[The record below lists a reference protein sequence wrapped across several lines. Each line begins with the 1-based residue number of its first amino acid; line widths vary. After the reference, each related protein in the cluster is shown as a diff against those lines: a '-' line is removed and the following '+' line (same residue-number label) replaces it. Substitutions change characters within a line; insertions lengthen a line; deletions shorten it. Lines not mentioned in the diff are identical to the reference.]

1 MYSVRAGRDG
11 SPNWTRARNGP
22 LKPKIGGRQNGSP
35 RIKRGARNGPMGPGR
50 DAVKSSFTAPT
61 A

>member
-1 MYSVRAGRDG
+1 MYSVRDG

-35 RIKRGARNGPMGPGR
+35 GIKKTEEPET
-50 DAVKSSFTAPT
+50 VL
-61 A
+61 